1 MIKDMKNNMDPSQ
14 YGNTPGVSIN
24 HYLIKLID
32 RVLKATDNRCKG
44 ESVAVI
50 CNLVDF
56 SKAFDRQSPL
66 LGIRSFIQNGVR
78 PSLIPILISFFQNR
92 RMKVK
97 WHGVM
102 TPERPL
108 YGGGPQGSTMGILE
122 YLSLSNDKLQ
132 NVQEED
138 KYSFIDDLS
147 LLELINL
154 TNIGM
159 QSYNVKQHVPSHIP
173 DHNQFIHPDKLKSQ
187 QHLNDLSQWT
197 DDHMMKLNPKK
208 CKNLIFNFT
217 NNHQFSTALHVNNHD
232 VETVKEAK
240 LLGSILTDDL
250 KWSRNTEEIVKSSNK
265 RLRILHEAS
274 KFTRKI
280 SDLKIIYTMFIRSK
294 LDCSSVVWH
303 SSLTE
308 KEINSLERVQ
318 KSAVKVILKN
328 NYKSYEDALEFLNLD
343 SLQVRR
349 KKQCLKFAKDCLKHE
364 KMKELFPLNVKNTQL
379 KIRFKET
386 YKVNKANTERYKQSA
401 IPYLQNLL
409 NEDEQNRNKE
419 KKRYI

>member
-1 MIKDMKNNMDPSQ
+1 MEAAP
-14 YGNTPGVSIN
+14 
-24 HYLIKLID
+24 
-32 RVLKATDNRCKG
+32 
-44 ESVAVI
+44 
-50 CNLVDF
+50 
-56 SKAFDRQSPL
+56 
-66 LGIRSFIQNGVR
+66 
-78 PSLIPILISFFQNR
+78 
-92 RMKVK
+92 
-97 WHGVM
+97 
-102 TPERPL
+102 
-108 YGGGPQGSTMGILE
+108 
-122 YLSLSNDKLQ
+122 
-132 NVQEED
+132 
-138 KYSFIDDLS
+138 
-147 LLELINL
+147 
-154 TNIGM
+154 
-159 QSYNVKQHVPSHIP
+159 
-173 DHNQFIHPDKLKSQ
+173 KLKSQ
-187 QHLNDLSQWT
+187 QHLNDLGQWT

-217 NNHQFSTALHVNNHD
+217 NNHQFSTALHVNNHE

-250 KWSRNTEEIVKSSNK
+250 KWSKNTEEIVKSSNK

-364 KMKELFPLNVKNTQL
+364 KLKELFPLNVKNTEL
-379 KIRFKET
+379 KMRFKET
-386 YKVNKANTERYKQSA
+386 YKGNKANTERYKQSA